1 MTTVRSDLFT
11 SCCST
16 RACRKNRPA
25 SSPTTDTKLD
35 IEATLIAAL
44 ETIGKAASG
53 RQACPR
59 AIAHISPRLRRRT

>member
-35 IEATLIAAL
+35 IEATLTAAL
-44 ETIGKAASG
+44 ETIGKARKWQTSLSA
-53 RQACPR
+53 R
-59 AIAHISPRLRRRT
+59 AALGAATGLNR